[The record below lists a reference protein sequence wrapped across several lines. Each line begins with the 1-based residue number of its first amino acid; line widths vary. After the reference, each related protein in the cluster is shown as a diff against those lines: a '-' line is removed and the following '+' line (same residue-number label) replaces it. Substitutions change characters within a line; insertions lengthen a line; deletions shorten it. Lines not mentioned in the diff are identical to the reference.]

1 MAEKEG
7 NGYAAY
13 KLGKLKIDDG
23 NIREAVEHLSMADN
37 KYAWYKLGKIYLNE
51 NEEMFNPEKGIMY
64 MEKSAEEG
72 NSFAQ
77 YQIGKIQ

>member
-1 MAEKEG
+1 
-7 NGYAAY
+7 
-13 KLGKLKIDDG
+13 
-23 NIREAVEHLSMADN
+23 MADN

-77 YQIGKIQ
+77 YLSLIHI